1 MQDSFI
7 DVATVLGVATTCV
20 NNIVLKLRLALSHS
34 TANSFNQYV
43 LFVNSMFVTSKKTQH
58 KIAVF
63 LIDN

>member
-1 MQDSFI
+1 M
-7 DVATVLGVATTCV
+7 
-20 NNIVLKLRLALSHS
+20 KLRLALSHS